1 MKRPEVLIIGG
12 GFAGLAC
19 ANSLDSRHFEVSLV
33 DARRAFEFLPNI
45 HELISA
51 VKRPADL
58 RLPLHE
64 AMQAL
69 GHNFIQGRVS
79 ALDPESRCVRIGRRS
94 VQTDYLVLAPGAVD
108 ADYGIQGVHEH
119 ALGFKS
125 VEELRAIRK
134 RLQAIA
140 GRPTSRVVI
149 IGGGL
154 EGVEGLGEIL
164 RAYAGRLRSVALV
177 EAQQRLLPGN
187 RGSVHKH
194 LAKLCAQHGVELHL
208 GDAVQRITAKTVLL
222 SSGVRLRSDATIWT
236 GGPAPPPLLAVAGL
250 ARVGEWAP
258 VKTTLEA
265 RGFPGVFVAGDAS
278 ALPSPLRKQ
287 AYHAI
292 DMGRCVAANISRHAR
307 GARMRRFRP
316 VGKPTLRSFGDIDT
330 LLLTERLGL
339 AGPALAAGKEA
350 VFATVMAGLDRRD
363 ARRRGSAVIERGV
376 RASQQL
382 LWPSIRDLGKL
393 RRGTRLK
400 TL

>member
-1 MKRPEVLIIGG
+1 MNRPEVLIVGG

-19 ANSLDSRHFEVSLV
+19 ANGLDAGRFAVSLV

-45 HELISA
+45 HELLSA

-58 RLPLHE
+58 RLPLQE
-64 AMQAL
+64 AMQAQ
-69 GHNFIQGRVS
+69 GHRFVHGRVS
-79 ALDPESRCVRIGRRS
+79 SLDPASRQIRVGRRRM
-94 VQTDYLVLAPGAVD
+94 TADYLVLAPGAVD
-108 ADYGIQGVHEH
+108 ADYGIEGVRQHS
-119 ALGFKS
+119 LGFKS
-125 VEELRAIRK
+125 VDELRAIRR
-134 RLQAIA
+134 RLQAMA
-140 GRPTSRVVI
+140 GGPASRVVI

-164 RAYAGRLRSVALV
+164 RAYEGRLRSVVLV

-187 RGSVHKH
+187 RPGVHKH
-194 LAKLCAQHGVELHL
+194 LARLCAQHDVTLHL
-208 GDAVQRITAKTVLL
+208 GDPVRRITAKTVLL
-222 SSGVRLRSDATIWT
+222 TSGRRLRSDATIWT
-236 GGPAPPPLLAVAGL
+236 GGPAPPPLLAAAGL
-250 ARVGEWAP
+250 AREGEWAP
-258 VKTTLEA
+258 VKATLEA
-265 RGFPGVFVAGDAS
+265 RGFPRVFVAGDAS
-278 ALPSPLRKQ
+278 APPAPLRKQ

-292 DMGRCVAANISRHAR
+292 DMGRSVAANISRHAQGER
-307 GARMRRFRP
+307 LRRFRP
-316 VGKPTLRSFGDIDT
+316 AGKPTLLSFGDIDT

-363 ARRRGSAVIERGV
+363 ARRRGGAVLERSL
-376 RASQQL
+376 RASQRL